1 MPSKKT
7 KDELLSEKI
16 SAEKKLE
23 QCTHQLQ
30 RAVNREKYLIKGEAK
45 NEPISFAILVVL
57 FLVFGRKFSI

>member
-7 KDELLSEKI
+7 KDELLAEKI

-30 RAVNREKYLIKGEAK
+30 RAV
-45 NEPISFAILVVL
+45 ISFAILVVL